1 MSLVE
6 ALASVSS
13 IPNSLVQR
21 KIAAVIGSIVADA
34 ASLHL
39 EWVYDQVLGR
49 QFHYRKVARINVVVI
64 LCALLNY
71 KELSA
76 QTLYSPISGVF
87 EKYCCR

>member
-13 IPNSLVQR
+13 ITNSLVQR
-21 KIAAVIGSIVADA
+21 QIAAVIGSIVADA

-49 QFHYRKVARINVVVI
+49 QFHYRKVARINVV
-64 LCALLNY
+64 LLNY

>member
-13 IPNSLVQR
+13 ITNSLAQR

-49 QFHYRKVARINVVVI
+49 QFHYKRVARINV
-64 LCALLNY
+64 LLNY